1 MGGLKTHFCE
11 ATIFIN
17 QKMFLKH
24 FRTDLTNA
32 SSIDAIFLVLKYK
45 VSLLNFQYFLQNPQ
59 KQPCQIIKSWQLE
72 TKTQYS
78 TLLSSRSTVKLY
90 TRHYFKLIITL
101 QIRSAWV
108 KKRSH
113 STQTRSTTDFNS
125 LWASSFRLSTTS
137 ISF

>member
-1 MGGLKTHFCE
+1 MGGLKTHFCGE
-11 ATIFIN
+11 NIFTI
-17 QKMFLKH
+17 QKMFIKH
-24 FRTDLTNA
+24 FRTDLTNVR
-32 SSIDAIFLVLKYK
+32 SIDAIFLVLKYK
-45 VSLLNFQYFLQNPQ
+45 VSLINFQYFLLNPQ

-72 TKTQYS
+72 DETQYS
-78 TLLSSRSTVKLY
+78 TLLSRSTVKLY

-101 QIRSAWV
+101 RIRSACV

>member
-11 ATIFIN
+11 ATTLID
-17 QKMFLKH
+17 QKSFAKH
-24 FRTDLTNA
+24 FRTDLTNVR
-32 SSIDAIFLVLKYK
+32 SIDVIFLVLKYK
-45 VSLLNFQYFLQNPQ
+45 VSLINFQYFLLNPQ

-72 TKTQYS
+72 TETQYS
-78 TLLSSRSTVKLY
+78 TLLSRSTVKLY

-101 QIRSAWV
+101 RIRSAWV